1 MTGQKPATAGAKFR
15 IPLGRYNAADQLGGG
30 PDAAGILPAPAA
42 SPQPFP
48 QNRPG
53 GNQPAFRFLK
63 RAGERSRLTGGPHAD
78 GDERREQIGRDC
90 QP

>member
-1 MTGQKPATAGAKFR
+1 MHEHERVLQAGSQRDRIVTGQKPATAGAKFR

-63 RAGERSRLTGGPHAD
+63 RA
-78 GDERREQIGRDC
+78 
-90 QP
+90 